1 MIKLFSLKEEKAKE
15 VTNGVASK
23 PKIPPGLIRMQ
34 KGACR
39 CRELPPRALLG
50 AAPAHRQCGGR
61 LPACVRL
68 QRAGSLRQTAA
79 HALAP
84 ACAQT

>member
-15 VTNGVASK
+15 VTNGAASK

-34 KGACR
+34 KGEFR
-39 CRELPPRALLG
+39 CRRLPPPALLG
-50 AAPAHRQCGGR
+50 PRLRAGGGVGF
-61 LPACVRL
+61 LACVCRV
-68 QRAGSLRQTAA
+68 GSLRQTAA

>member
-15 VTNGVASK
+15 VTNGAASN

-34 KGACR
+34 KGEFR
-39 CRELPPRALLG
+39 CHRLPPRALPGPRLH
-50 AAPAHRQCGGR
+50 AGGVVGF
-61 LPACVRL
+61 LACVCRGW
-68 QRAGSLRQTAA
+68 ALRQTAA